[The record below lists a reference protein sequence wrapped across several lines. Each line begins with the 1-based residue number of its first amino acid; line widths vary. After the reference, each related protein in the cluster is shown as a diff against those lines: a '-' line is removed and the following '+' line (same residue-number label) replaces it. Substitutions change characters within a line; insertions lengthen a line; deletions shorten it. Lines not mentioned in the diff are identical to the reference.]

1 MGENNHVQAEPVQEL
16 SEILQVRRDKL
27 AALREEG
34 RDPFRQTRF
43 ARSAYS
49 REILADYDAFEGKTV
64 SVAGRIMSKRGMG
77 KVIFCHIQ
85 DDRGQIQL

>member
-43 ARSAYS
+43 ERSAYS
-49 REILADYDAFEGKTV
+49 REILEDYSSYEGKTV
-64 SVAGRIMSKRGMG
+64 SVAGQVVSVPCAFPAEEGDYVRGPNRN
-77 KVIFCHIQ
+77 H
-85 DDRGQIQL
+85 R

>member
-43 ARSAYS
+43 ERSAYS
-49 REILADYDAFEGKTV
+49 REILEDYSSYEGKTV

-85 DDRGQIQL
+85 DDQGQIQL